1 MFLATTYQ
9 YSCCSVSPDMT
20 LPPHNRMS
28 CFLTLHVHVFWRCV
42 FSCHAARIVLFFV
55 TESCYR
61 CSKSLSFHAAILRA
75 KKLCRR
81 ICDTSVTYMYVVIW
95 RHLVVPDKET
105 LVTDAGKLYVLDILL
120 SRLKSEGH
128 RVLIYS
134 QMTRMIDI
142 LEVSMRNLLW
152 RTSLLWREMSPDNA
166 QCCCGIADDHWLF
179 VEWHDRRFWPN
190 SRSPR

>member
-1 MFLATTYQ
+1 MA
-9 YSCCSVSPDMT
+9 
-20 LPPHNRMS
+20 
-28 CFLTLHVHVFWRCV
+28 
-42 FSCHAARIVLFFV
+42 V
-55 TESCYR
+55 TEFE
-61 CSKSLSFHAAILRA
+61 L
-75 KKLCRR
+75 
-81 ICDTSVTYMYVVIW
+81 SVTYMYMYVVIW

-152 RTSLLWREMSPDNA
+152 RTPLLWREMSPDNA
-166 QCCCGIADDHWLF
+166 QCCCGIASDCLC
-179 VEWHDRRFWPN
+179 N
-190 SRSPR
+190 I